1 MKIKHD
7 YDSEISYLV
16 EDSYLPISSTNKQA
30 EDESHCRSVDSAL
43 NYTEYR
49 DPASVIK
56 ETDEESSTDSNS
68 SSNYSP
74 KGEADELCELLD
86 SIVVG
91 TESRGHSL
99 VDLINTNSDNLDVTT
114 PHFDENPSS
123 PVDHPGDCGSIHTAN
138 NIEPESLSA
147 PQEFTK

>member
-56 ETDEESSTDSNS
+56 ETDEESYSNS

-74 KGEADELCELLD
+74 KGEADALCELLD

-99 VDLINTNSDNLDVTT
+99 VDMINTNGDNLDILTKT
-114 PHFDENPSS
+114 LLPQW
-123 PVDHPGDCGSIHTAN
+123 I
-138 NIEPESLSA
+138 IPEM
-147 PQEFTK
+147 